1 MLRSVEL
8 KDYMLPDPHTV
19 LAEDNLFDAI
29 HIILVN
35 KISGVCVIDETNT
48 LVGVLSELDCLNAV
62 LKATY
67 AGVGVGAVKTVMS
80 TDVIC
85 AHANEDIVDVASDML
100 KNGHRRRPVVDENNK
115 LIGQITC
122 RRLLKAVKEF
132 GTPPDPTER
141 YAT

>member
-19 LAEDNLFDAI
+19 AADDDLFDAI

-35 KISGVCVIDETNT
+35 KISGVCVVDETNT
-48 LVGVLSELDCLNAV
+48 LVGVLSEMDCLSAV

-67 AGVGVGAVKTVMS
+67 ADVGVGAVKTVMS

-85 AHANEDIVDVASDML
+85 ARAGEDIVDVASDML
-100 KNGHRRRPVVDENNK
+100 KTGQRRRPVVDGNNK
-115 LIGQITC
+115 LLGQITC
-122 RRLLKAVKEF
+122 RRLLKVVKEF
-132 GTPPDPTER
+132 ATPPDPSER
-141 YAT
+141 